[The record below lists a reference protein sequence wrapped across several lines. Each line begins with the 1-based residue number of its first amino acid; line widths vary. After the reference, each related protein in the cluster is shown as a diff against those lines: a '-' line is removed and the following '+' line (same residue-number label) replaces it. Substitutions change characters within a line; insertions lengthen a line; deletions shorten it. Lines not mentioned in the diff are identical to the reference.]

1 MFFQVFAGGEQRYHP
16 SRRAVVSRFCIT
28 EVRPRP
34 YADLWQTRHRV
45 NVDQTIKISS
55 GSIGGTPEAT
65 SAIIHQ
71 RIFVTCKRHFSSVS
85 GGSIPTRPLSPSL
98 YPSLAPHSTAYVA
111 RHAPANSAHSSSIAG
126 WIRRFKEASFRIVNF
141 VRPSVRRQPRTQMNR
156 DCDVAL
162 FCNIDWFM
170 EVRRA
175 AVSTADRP
183 RKRNRTRRNW
193 NCFLEILRWK

>member
-85 GGSIPTRPLSPSL
+85 GGSIPTRPLSPSIHPL
-98 YPSLAPHSTAYVA
+98 PPIRLHMSPGMRPL
-111 RHAPANSAHSSSIAG
+111 
-126 WIRRFKEASFRIVNF
+126 IRRINQASLDGYEGLRK
-141 VRPSVRRQPRTQMNR
+141 PRFE
-156 DCDVAL
+156 L
-162 FCNIDWFM
+162 
-170 EVRRA
+170 
-175 AVSTADRP
+175 
-183 RKRNRTRRNW
+183 
-193 NCFLEILRWK
+193 